1 MIIDDD
7 DDGEWLGQGQR
18 SLVELSEKSAGLQTG
33 WWWQRVKGDEPTD
46 GRTDGGEGWWV
57 GRSKTRERESV
68 CVLGGKCVTI
78 QERVVGDLID
88 D

>member
-7 DDGEWLGQGQR
+7 DDGEWLPGQGQR

-33 WWWQRVKGDEPTD
+33 WWWQRVKEDEPTD
-46 GRTDGGEGWWV
+46 GRTDGGVV
-57 GRSKTRERESV
+57 GRSVEDQRERV
-68 CVLGGKCVTI
+68 CVLGSNCVTI
-78 QERVVGDLID
+78 QERVMGDLID